1 MKYFLTLIQL
11 WVGFL
16 SICASY
22 STMGWIPVYMCQ
34 LSKSKYLD
42 NSFCRI
48 PTSIQKLRSNL
59 KGSLGNG

>member
-1 MKYFLTLIQL
+1 MKYF
-11 WVGFL
+11 FN
-16 SICASY
+16 AY